1 MVLSKSD
8 LLQYLPEVSPPK
20 AENCLRRLAS
30 FAPVIRLSAKTG
42 EGVDAWIDWL
52 LSELTTYRSLLDA
65 GQSLIPRVDHE
76 GRKLHIDAADYTF
89 RPGSAVR

>member
-8 LLQYLPEVSPPK
+8 LLQYLPEFSPPK